1 MIKQLRRIKVWI
13 SGYSRAAAVSNV
25 TAGTLVNTGFL
36 PKEDVYTYTF
46 ATPAAIL
53 EPPKEGY
60 ENIFN
65 IIDPADLVPQVMD
78 KVDAFL
84 NKQDK

>member
-36 PKEDVYTYTF
+36 PKEDVYAYTF

-65 IIDPADLVPQVMD
+65 IIDPADLVPQVMP
-78 KVDAFL
+78 AE
-84 NKQDK
+84 